1 MVVEANLEGN
11 LGHGKCGLHEKFAG
25 FEYSKA
31 ANIFLWTGFK
41 SFLKA
46 PLEFAN

>member
-11 LGHGKCGLHEKFAG
+11 LGHGKGGFYEKFAG
-25 FEYSKA
+25 FEYSKTA
-31 ANIFLWTGFK
+31 HIFLWTCFK